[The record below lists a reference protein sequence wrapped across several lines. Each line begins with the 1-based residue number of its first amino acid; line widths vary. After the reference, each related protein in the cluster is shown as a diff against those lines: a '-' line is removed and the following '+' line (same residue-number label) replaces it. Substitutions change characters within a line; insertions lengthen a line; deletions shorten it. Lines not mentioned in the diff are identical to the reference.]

1 MTQKRIK
8 SITMPKVGIENS
20 INNVFESKRINQDN
34 KTTLIYKKQSLE
46 FLFFIQRFKVIGQ
59 LVPEINRK
67 I

>member
-1 MTQKRIK
+1 
-8 SITMPKVGIENS
+8 MPKVGIENS